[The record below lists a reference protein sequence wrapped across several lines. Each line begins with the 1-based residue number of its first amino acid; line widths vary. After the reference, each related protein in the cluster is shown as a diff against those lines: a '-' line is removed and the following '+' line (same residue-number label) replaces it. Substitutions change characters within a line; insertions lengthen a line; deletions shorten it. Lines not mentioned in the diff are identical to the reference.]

1 MLIDYLLGVVVI
13 LMGIVVLKL
22 NDMAKDVKY
31 IAYNFLEEDIEEEE
45 REKNNER
52 I

>member
-1 MLIDYLLGVVVI
+1 MLINYLLGAVVI

-31 IAYNFLEEDIEEEE
+31 IAYSFLEEEEEE
-45 REKNNER
+45 REVKSK
-52 I
+52 

>member
-1 MLIDYLLGVVVI
+1 MLINYLLGAVVI

-31 IAYNFLEEDIEEEE
+31 IAYSFLEDDIEEEE
-45 REKNNER
+45 KELK
-52 I
+52 